1 MYKQKLY
8 LFSKF
13 KVARVFLIFFAFTF
27 ITLHS
32 NAQGK
37 SITILYTNDIESVYE
52 PVEAFW
58 NNDIDYIGGLPYLAT
73 LIHQIQKNEEI
84 SFLFDAGDI
93 FTGALSEATNGKLPF
108 DIYSS
113 IGYDAIALGN
123 HEFEYGWENLL
134 HVKQRARFPVLNCN
148 IFYENT
154 DINLCQAYTIVEK
167 KGVRIGLIGLMGIE
181 AFKNT
186 MNPIHRIGLE
196 ARDPYP
202 IVQNIINE
210 IREEVDLIVLLTHQ
224 NLSAPMQ
231 TDKEAD
237 PEVQR
242 GFDEDYEMAGRIKGV
257 DVIIGGHSDNGLWE
271 PVKHPKTG
279 TLICLTFG
287 QSKYLGYLNLNINK
301 KGITFNEGKLIP
313 VDAGTLKPDIEV
325 NKLMQKVREQNS
337 ELTKILGSVNK
348 AGYRKYYRE
357 STLGNLLADMLKES
371 SKADIGIINSGSI
384 RADLNEGGVTIE
396 ELINIYPFVDKFHV
410 VEINGKSLKEL
421 LEYSYQLSYG
431 FVQLSGLTI
440 KYNSKSPE
448 GHRLIDAKIN
458 GKPIDES
465 KKYTIASSSFLANGG
480 DGFEM
485 LEKGR
490 LISISEANMIDYFID
505 YIGSKKHLKI
515 PLLGRQI
522 DVSRK

>member
-1 MYKQKLY
+1 MYKSKFY
-8 LFSKF
+8 LFSKYW
-13 KVARVFLIFFAFTF
+13 VARGFLIFLALTF
-27 ITLHS
+27 ITLQS
-32 NAQGK
+32 TAQEK
-37 SITILYTNDIESVYE
+37 NITILYTNDIESVYE
-52 PVEAFW
+52 PIEAFW

-73 LIHQIQKNEEI
+73 LIHQIQKKEEI

-93 FTGALSEATNGKLPF
+93 FTGALSEATKGKLPF

-134 HVKQRARFPVLNCN
+134 HVKQRASFPVLNCN

-154 DINLCQAYTIVEK
+154 DIHLCQSYTIVEK
-167 KGVRIGLIGLMGIE
+167 KGVRIGLIGLMGLE

-186 MNPIHRIGLE
+186 MNPLHRIGLE

-202 IVQNIINE
+202 IVQNIVND
-210 IREEVDLIVLLTHQ
+210 IREEVDLVVLLTHQ

-242 GFDEDYEMAGRIKGV
+242 GFDEDYEMAGRLKGV

-279 TLICLTFG
+279 TIVCLTFG
-287 QSKYLGYLNLNINK
+287 QGKYLGYLNLNINK
-301 KGITFNEGKLIP
+301 KEITCNEGKLIP
-313 VDAGTLKPDIEV
+313 VDVSTLKSDIEV
-325 NKLMQKVREQNS
+325 NKLVQEVRVQNP
-337 ELTKILGSVNK
+337 ELIEILGSVDN

-371 SKADIGIINSGSI
+371 SKADIGLINSGSI
-384 RADLNEGGVTIE
+384 RADLNKGDITIE
-396 ELINIYPFVDKFHV
+396 ELINVYPFVDEFHV

-421 LEYSYQLSYG
+421 LEYSCELTYG
-431 FVQLSGLTI
+431 FVQLSGITI
-440 KYNSKSPE
+440 KYNSKNAK
-448 GHRLIDAKIN
+448 GHRLISAKVN
-458 GKPIDES
+458 GKPINDS
-465 KKYTIASSSFLANGG
+465 MNYTIASSSFLANGG
-480 DGFEM
+480 DGFAM
-485 LEKGR
+485 LKEGNP
-490 LISISEANMIDYFID
+490 ISISEYDMIDYFINNVRN
-505 YIGSKKHLKI
+505 KKHVKM
-515 PLLGRQI
+515 PMLGRQI